1 MILAEDIFTREIS
14 NQNKLFAFREITGV
28 VDDHHHEEDINANNG
43 SDIRRNVRGLLQHDS
58 PDDGQGGPNP

>member
-1 MILAEDIFTREIS
+1 MIITTVCNFRMIS